1 MGMSLEERKE
11 QKERGGTT
19 TGSMGKGKKAQW
31 SKGTAPKRSSGVHG
45 GVDYTQRSGDIHG
58 V

>member
-1 MGMSLEERKE
+1 MSPEEREE

-19 TGSMGKGKKAQW
+19 TDSVEEGKKAQW

-45 GVDYTQRSGDIHG
+45 GVDYTQRSGDIRG

>member
-1 MGMSLEERKE
+1 MSLEERKE

-45 GVDYTQRSGDIHG
+45 GVDYTQRSGDVRG